1 MRFCWKRLDNHL
13 KIHSLA
19 DLAVRTGHHHTYGK
33 VAWVSVHGSE
43 HTLSQESPLPQSV
56 NNQNLMTGAN
66 DGLVFL
72 NQSELL
78 HLANSI
84 LYWREKWLFHL
95 LFVSKSQQ
103 QALGINMHSGFSNT
117 RQKTSIASAHTQSS
131 YPTFIWGMVVTSW
144 MVRFFT
150 LLYLNSAL
158 WPKFNIVRTLLQS
171 SWILSSA
178 VLTGPMP
185 LDQIGDLKTVDSSP
199 SFPDLLKTM
208 TTPG

>member
-1 MRFCWKRLDNHL
+1 MARLPEPL
-13 KIHSLA
+13 YTVVSKHSLF
-19 DLAVRTGHHHTYGK
+19 
-33 VAWVSVHGSE
+33 
-43 HTLSQESPLPQSV
+43 QESPLPQSI
-56 NNQNLMTGAN
+56 NSQNLMIGAN
-66 DGLVFL
+66 DGFVFL

-84 LYWREKWLFHL
+84 LYWREKWLFCL

-117 RQKTSIASAHTQSS
+117 RQKTSIASAHTPSS
-131 YPTFIWGMVVTSW
+131 YPTFIWGMVITSW
-144 MVRFFT
+144 VVRFCT

-158 WPKFNIVRTLLQS
+158 WPKFSIVRTRLQS

-178 VLTGPMP
+178 ALIRPMP
-185 LDQIGDLKTVDSSP
+185 LDQTGELKTADSSP
-199 SFPDLLKTM
+199 SFSDLLKTM